1 MELYSQ
7 ITSNKRKSW
16 LLMSSFLLVYTLIAY
31 ALYLWVGPV
40 GTFIVAGIAIVM
52 VLVSLFGGDDL
63 AVAVA
68 GGKKIEKKEEAP
80 ELWRMVEN
88 LSIVAGVP
96 MPRLY
101 ISPDTTPN
109 AFAAGRNQDQ
119 ALICVN
125 KGLLD
130 VLDDQEL
137 YGVLAHEMAHIKN
150 LDVKLMT
157 YAAVLAG
164 SIAMIAQLLSYG
176 LWFGGGNNNSGG
188 NNPLAIVAVILTII
202 LAPLAATIIQL
213 AISRKREYVADAS
226 GAELTRYPQG
236 LASAL
241 NQISGNMKPTE
252 RPEEAIAHMMIAP
265 QLGGRGKEATLFAT
279 HPPTEDR
286 VARLTDMA
294 GGISHRHDRAV
305 GTYFTFPWQEGS
317 AGGDAPQMQQAAN
330 FVPAASPDQAMAAG
344 GGLDSYSDHVP
355 ADTTPTDSSGGGF
368 FGGGGFDG
376 GGGGE

>member
-1 MELYSQ
+1 MYQQ
-7 ITSNKRKSW
+7 ITANKRKSW
-16 LLMSSFLLVYTLIAY
+16 LLMSGFLLVYAAIAF
-31 ALYLWVGPV
+31 ALFELWGPI
-40 GTFIVAGIAIVM
+40 GTVIVAAIAIVM

-88 LSIVAGVP
+88 LSITAGLE

-101 ISPDTTPN
+101 ISPDPAPN
-109 AFAAGRNQDQ
+109 AFAAGRSQKQ

-137 YGVLAHEMAHIKN
+137 YGVLAHEMSHIRN

-164 SIAMIAQLLSYG
+164 SIALIAQIIMYG
-176 LWFGGGNNNSGG
+176 LWFGGSNNNN
-188 NNPLAIVAVILTII
+188 NNPLAIIAVVATAL

-213 AISRKREYVADAS
+213 SISRKREYVADAS

-241 NQISGNMKPTE
+241 NQISGNMVPTH
-252 RPEEAIAHMMIAP
+252 RPEDSIAHMMIAP
-265 QLGGRGKEATLFAT
+265 QLNAQGKTSTLFAT

-286 VARLTDMA
+286 IARLTEMA
-294 GGISHRHDRAV
+294 GGISHRHDRV
-305 GTYFTFPWQEGS
+305 
-317 AGGDAPQMQQAAN
+317 
-330 FVPAASPDQAMAAG
+330 V
-344 GGLDSYSDHVP
+344 
-355 ADTTPTDSSGGGF
+355 SGYYTLPF
-368 FGGGGFDG
+368 
-376 GGGGE
+376 